1 MSDGFLFWDLDYD
14 GRDKERVTKIYRKTA
29 KEIEHISTGNVKL
42 ARWRKVESYG
52 EEIER
57 MC

>member
-1 MSDGFLFWDLDYD
+1 MFWDLDYD